1 MESHGIGVREVT
13 ISGAQVK
20 SARSLLGWAKI
31 RLAGRAGVSEAT
43 VSRIENDLPI
53 TNSRYAAII
62 EALTLAGIDFSHRE
76 PMLRG
81 DEPARD
87 P

>member
-1 MESHGIGVREVT
+1 MGIGGREVT

-20 SARSLLGWAKI
+20 SARTLLGWAKV

-53 TNSRYAAII
+53 TKSRYAAII
-62 EALTLAGIDFSHRE
+62 EALQGAGIDFSHNE
-76 PMLRG
+76 PTLRAADG
-81 DEPARD
+81 ARD
-87 P
+87 A